1 METVAEVSERLRKL
15 RAEAGLTQAQLSHRA
30 SVPRVTL
37 ARMETAHYSDMSVA
51 TLLRLL
57 AATGHE
63 LEFLRRAA
71 HSRTL
76 DDILA
81 EQQRKDPAR

>member
-1 METVAEVSERLRKL
+1 METIADVSERLRKL
-15 RAEAGLTQAQLSHRA
+15 RAEAGLTQSQFSHRA

-37 ARMETAHYSDMSVA
+37 ARMETAHYGDMSVA

-57 AATGHE
+57 AAAGYE
-63 LEFLRRAA
+63 LDFVRRPA

-76 DDILA
+76 EDILA
-81 EQQRKDPAR
+81 EQRRDEPAR